1 MTRSNINIF
10 GVVGI
15 CMGFVGLWGYVI
27 FGSSFEESLLIAILG
42 LIIVLAGVGVE

>member
-15 CMGFVGLWGYVI
+15 CMGFAGLWGYAI
-27 FGSSFEESLLIAILG
+27 FGDSFETSLLIVILG
-42 LIIVLAGVGVE
+42 LIIVLSGIGVE